1 MKRPSLYIGKKNIVT
16 FLLAS
21 AILLYGIISSID
33 GVVYFFSNNDPIDLK
48 GAMELDKDAF
58 GKVKDGDFVQIKGI
72 TSVQGGSLKK
82 GLWGEKHVI
91 FYLTGSSK
99 FIIIE
104 KVEDDEN
111 RGPQYKIIKGRAH
124 LFKTN
129 GQAEKMR
136 EFFLKNFLIEIEPDG
151 MMIES
156 GKVPGKDYWSLILM
170 TVLITLMGLNIYLLV
185 KPMKTEKEMEN
196 EIDEL

>member
-16 FLLAS
+16 FVLAS

-33 GVVYFFSNNDPIDLK
+33 GVRYFFSDDAPTDLK
-48 GAMELDKDAF
+48 RAMSLDKEAF
-58 GKVKDGDFVQIKGI
+58 AKVKDGDYVQIKGI

-82 GLWGEKHVI
+82 GMWGDKFVV

-99 FIIIE
+99 FIVVE
-104 KVEDDEN
+104 KQEDDEN
-111 RGPQYKIIKGRAH
+111 RGPQDRLIKGRAR
-124 LFKTN
+124 LFESDV
-129 GQAEKMR
+129 QAEKMR
-136 EFFLKNFLIEIEPDG
+136 KFFLDSFLIEMDPDG

-156 GKVPGKDYWSLILM
+156 GKIPGKDYWSLILM
-170 TVLITLMGLNIYLLV
+170 GLLIMMMGLNVYLLL
-185 KPMKTEKEMEN
+185 KPMKTENEMEN

>member
-1 MKRPSLYIGKKNIVT
+1 LKKPSLYIGKKNIVT
-16 FLLAS
+16 FLIAS

-33 GVVYFFSNNDPIDLK
+33 GVMYFFSDNKPIDLK
-48 GAMELDKDAF
+48 GAMNLDKEAF
-58 GKVKDGDFVQIKGI
+58 GKVKDGDFVQVKGI
-72 TSVQGGSLKK
+72 TSVQGGSLQK
-82 GLWGEKHVI
+82 GIWGEKHVV

-104 KVEDDEN
+104 KVEEGED
-111 RGPQYKIIKGRAH
+111 RGPQDRVLQGRAH
-124 LFKTN
+124 LFKTD
-129 GQAEKMR
+129 GHAEKMR
-136 EFFLKNFLIEIEPDG
+136 QFFLKSFLIEIEPDG

-156 GKVPGKDYWSLILM
+156 GKVPGKDFWPLILM
-170 TVLITLMGLNIYLLV
+170 AALIILMGLSIFLFI